1 MFQALKSLTS
11 IEYFYLICITIGGIL
26 FILRTLL
33 FFIGGGADG
42 HMDGDLSGHFDGD
55 LSGHMDLDAHG
66 DTDMHADNISDA
78 GMKLV
83 TVQGL
88 TGFFLMFGLV
98 GLAMVKFEIKDFWT
112 AVGGLIAGIG
122 TMLII
127 AKIVL
132 EMQKLQSSGT
142 MRMENALGKEGTVY
156 LSIPEDGPGKVSIV
170 IQGGLRELEA
180 VSSDNERIST
190 GESVRVVKILSN
202 RILVVEKVNK

>member
-1 MFQALKSLTS
+1 MLQALESLTS
-11 IEYFYLICITIGGIL
+11 IEYFYIICIMIGGIL

-42 HMDGDLSGHFDGD
+42 HLDGDLSAN
-55 LSGHMDLDAHG
+55 MDLDAHG
-66 DTDMHADNISDA
+66 GMDMHADEISDA

-83 TVQGL
+83 SVQGL

-112 AVGGLIAGIG
+112 AVGGLIAGIA

-142 MRMENALGKEGTVY
+142 MRMENAIGKEGTVY
-156 LSIPEDGPGKVSIV
+156 LSIPEDGTGKVNIV

-180 VSSDNERIST
+180 VSADHERILT
-190 GESVRVVKILSN
+190 GESVRVVKIRSK

>member
-11 IEYFYLICITIGGIL
+11 IEYFYIICITIGGIL

-33 FFIGGGADG
+33 FFIGGGADS
-42 HMDGDLSGHFDGD
+42 HIEGDLGGN
-55 LSGHMDLDAHG
+55 MDLDAHG
-66 DTDMHADNISDA
+66 DMDMHADDISDA

-112 AVGGLIAGIG
+112 AVGGLIAGLG

-156 LSIPEDGPGKVSIV
+156 LSIPEEGPGKVNIV

-180 VSSDNERIST
+180 VSANHERIPT